1 MPCARLLVCLFA
13 VLAPVGASAH
23 EPMAQDSIVID
34 GVMLDV
40 EAQVRFD
47 SLPTDSRNTTA
58 TFQAAWTFNTFLGG
72 GRSAPGWWNWSGRPD
87 VNFQC
92 SAELLR
98 FPSQLDR
105 RKRHQWQGHLD
116 AGFMVASLVS
126 IDASTFPDSLIGFLP
141 ASATAPLRMVTS
153 QQFDIGTETDTLDA
167 VTGRTVATTPFAS
180 VGMDVVLREWQFG
193 IAAGVCYR
201 TRSAQDRPELNS
213 PALDGVAYVPGIQRN
228 PGVEPMVQFRIAYQ
242 QERSPW
248 TFQLTGLWISE
259 APQNH
264 WWGVGVKYDAW

>member
-1 MPCARLLVCLFA
+1 MPAPSRWSLRPHQRQPAQRWLSQTHPHLQPWMKSLYVPCQVLSKMLALSHSFRSLRVRNGSCQRPSLSKINFRACPVPAFLVCLFA
-13 VLAPVGASAH
+13 VLAPVGARAH

-47 SLPTDSRNTTA
+47 SLPTDSRNITA

-98 FPSQLDR
+98 LPARPGSPQTPPSG
-105 RKRHQWQGHLD
+105 KHFD

-126 IDASTFPDSLIGFLP
+126 IDASTFPDSLIGF
-141 ASATAPLRMVTS
+141 
-153 QQFDIGTETDTLDA
+153 
-167 VTGRTVATTPFAS
+167 TGRRRLRFA
-180 VGMDVVLREWQFG
+180 W
-193 IAAGVCYR
+193 
-201 TRSAQDRPELNS
+201 
-213 PALDGVAYVPGIQRN
+213 
-228 PGVEPMVQFRIAYQ
+228 
-242 QERSPW
+242 
-248 TFQLTGLWISE
+248 
-259 APQNH
+259 
-264 WWGVGVKYDAW
+264 